1 MEKSKSPC
9 VDLQTVNTCPS
20 IASVY
25 NMLPS
30 NILTQIDDY
39 SENVEATT
47 SNSSMTH
54 SNPTVSEL
62 QVIIIRFSLKCCFS
76 GKHF

>member
-1 MEKSKSPC
+1 MLP
-9 VDLQTVNTCPS
+9 P
-20 IASVY
+20 
-25 NMLPS
+25 MLPS

-54 SNPTVSEL
+54 SNTTVSEL
-62 QVIIIRFSLKCCFS
+62 QVIIIGSY
-76 GKHF
+76 